1 MIRINSIPGIYNE
14 VTYNLQDIEDI
25 QMIGIKKTGV
35 GLESSKIVRISFM
48 YNFRC
53 DPDLGT
59 GEVACRRISCVF
71 LTYLELLNTTCD
83 TDLDN
88 K

>member
-35 GLESSKIVRISFM
+35 GLESSKIMGISFM
-48 YNFRC
+48 
-53 DPDLGT
+53 
-59 GEVACRRISCVF
+59 
-71 LTYLELLNTTCD
+71 
-83 TDLDN
+83 
-88 K
+88 